1 MRFLSLIFLL
11 FISSFTCGQT
21 TCDEVR
27 QALLSHGN
35 PEFENCKISLLP
47 SAREKYADMFSAI
60 RDAEYYVH
68 LEYFIF
74 RLDSIGSELI
84 NLLHEKVQQGVEVRL
99 LIDAYGNWKA
109 PCPMTDER
117 MDSIRA
123 LGIKLAVFDPI
134 RFPWLPNLLHRDH
147 RKIVVVDGKYA
158 WTGGMNVADYYI
170 HGTERTGPWRDM
182 QARFEG
188 PIVDEFQK
196 IFVRIWEKTS
206 GEDLFDLRYRVPSE
220 TKDGLNMIM
229 VNREPK
235 TSNRQIRRA
244 YVSLLDAAKEEV
256 RIVNPYPTNT
266 HSVRL
271 AMKRALRRGVNVK
284 VMVSS
289 SSDNRVVP
297 DVIAV
302 QMKNFADH
310 GAEIFYYDAGF
321 HHTKV
326 ITVDGAIS
334 MVGTANMDGRSMRY
348 DYEVNVVVFD
358 SLTTSRLNKIFDDDT
373 KDCHMM
379 ERKYFRKEIPLRHR
393 FIGRVFQPI
402 KGLL

>member
-1 MRFLSLIFLL
+1 MRFWSLVFLL
-11 FISSFTCGQT
+11 FISSVACGQT
-21 TCDEVR
+21 TRDEVR
-27 QALLSHGN
+27 QSLLSHGN
-35 PEFENCKISLLP
+35 PEFENCKVTLLP
-47 SAREKYADMFSAI
+47 SAKEKYADMFASI
-60 RDAEYYVH
+60 RDAEHYVH

-74 RLDSIGSELI
+74 RLDSVGSELI
-84 NLLHEKVQQGVEVRL
+84 HLLHQKVQQGVEVRL

-109 PCPMTDER
+109 PNPMTSEQ
-117 MDSIRA
+117 MDSIRN
-123 LGIKLAVFDPI
+123 LGIKFAVFDPI

-158 WTGGMNVADYYI
+158 WTGGMNVADYYL

-188 PIVDEFQK
+188 PIVDEFQN
-196 IFVRIWEKTS
+196 IFSRIWKKTAGEKLDDS
-206 GEDLFDLRYRVPSE
+206 RYRVTSDSE
-220 TKDGLNMIM
+220 SGVVTMM
-229 VNREPK
+229 VNREPR
-235 TSNRQIRRA
+235 TSNKQIRKA
-244 YVSLLDAAKEEV
+244 YVSMLDAAKEEV

-266 HSVRL
+266 HSVRH
-271 AMKRALRRGVNVK
+271 AMKRALRRGVNLK
-284 VMVSS
+284 IMVSS
-289 SSDNRVVP
+289 SCDNRMVP

-302 QMKNFADH
+302 QMKKIANR
-310 GAEIFYYDAGF
+310 GAEVYYYDAGF

-326 ITVDGAIS
+326 VTIDGDIS
-334 MVGTANMDGRSMRY
+334 MVGTANLDGRSMRY

-358 SLTTSRLNKIFDDDT
+358 SLTTARLNDIFDVDV

-379 ERKYFRKEIPLRHR
+379 KSKSFRKTLPLRNR